1 MLPMI
6 MIPDCYTESQN
17 ILNLF
22 TKIHHDL
29 RTRSNIEDV
38 VVVVVVDDSS
48 PDRTARRVKEYAKCI
63 GTLNSTTSG
72 TMSTANDYE
81 NGTHGEDNHHK
92 NYLMKVIHRANNDRL
107 IFAIIKG
114 ISIPLMES
122 MSW

>member
-6 MIPDCYTESQN
+6 MIPDCYNESQN

-38 VVVVVVDDSS
+38 VVVVVDSS

-72 TMSTANDYE
+72 TTSTANDYE
-81 NGTHGEDNHHK
+81 NDTHGEDNHHK
-92 NYLMKVIHRANNDRL
+92 NYFMKVIYRANNKRL
-107 IFAIIKG
+107 IFAIVKG
-114 ISIPLMES
+114 IYIPLMES

>member
-1 MLPMI
+1 MLPMMI
-6 MIPDCYTESQN
+6 IPDCYNESQN
-17 ILNLF
+17 ISSLL

-29 RTRSNIEDV
+29 RPRSNVED
-38 VVVVVVDDSS
+38 VVDDSS

-63 GTLNSTTSG
+63 GTLTGTTSG
-72 TMSTANDYE
+72 TTPTANDYE
-81 NGTHGEDNHHK
+81 NDTHGEDNHNK